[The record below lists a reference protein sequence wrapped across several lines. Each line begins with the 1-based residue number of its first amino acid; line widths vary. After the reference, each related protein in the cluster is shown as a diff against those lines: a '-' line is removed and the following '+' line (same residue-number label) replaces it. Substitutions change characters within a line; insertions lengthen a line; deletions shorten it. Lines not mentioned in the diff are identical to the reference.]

1 VIHSE
6 HGYELDMLAGLPL
19 RRKYARRIA
28 YAMADLVFAVTHN
41 LRDFHARQVGLPPER
56 FRVIYNGVD
65 TQRFAPRPKERAF
78 LRHKLGLSE
87 GCFVVG
93 TVGRMVPIKDHGTLI
108 KAAGMLSRRGLN
120 THLLLVGSGPEIE
133 QHRQTVQG
141 TPELTG
147 RVSFL
152 GASDNIPEPL
162 NAMDAFVLPSIA
174 EGMSNTLLEA
184 MATGLPIVATR
195 VGGNPELVEEGTSGQ
210 LFSPGDVA
218 DLADRLGALARSS
231 ETRLR
236 LGAAARR
243 RVLAHFTL
251 EQMVANYRKMYRELA
266 DQRRIPRGS
275 EV

>member
-1 VIHSE
+1 
-6 HGYELDMLAGLPL
+6 
-19 RRKYARRIA
+19 
-28 YAMADLVFAVTHN
+28 
-41 LRDFHARQVGLPPER
+41 
-56 FRVIYNGVD
+56 
-65 TQRFAPRPKERAF
+65 
-78 LRHKLGLSE
+78 
-87 GCFVVG
+87 
-93 TVGRMVPIKDHGTLI
+93 
-108 KAAGMLSRRGLN
+108 MLSRRGLN